1 MSKRR
6 QWIILS
12 INLTIIFAFVLLH
25 CTTFVLLY
33 YCLYYNKTAI
43 ITYIQGMQN
52 LSTPTEG
59 NVVSTLSAWSPLFRY
74 MDGGITENSA
84 ITHAIA
90 SMQKSCG
97 DDDASNPK
105 YDCTTQT
112 VRLMSISGAENILL
126 KGGGDNRIKR
136 LFANCD
142 CGTTDYDWVGTGMN
156 PHIFVEDFP
165 SDPNDPGWTL
175 YSNTT
180 YSLRPDNSFSTFE
193 PSTSYAWRG
202 TVTTVDN
209 SPYGVKGGWQVDLVL
224 LIVAVPFELII
235 DPGYGANYAFAN
247 IYSAIAQEQY
257 ASTLE
262 LFKKLDLSQD
272 WGAGGSQPDSV
283 SHEQDEL

>member
-1 MSKRR
+1 
-6 QWIILS
+6 
-12 INLTIIFAFVLLH
+12 
-25 CTTFVLLY
+25 
-33 YCLYYNKTAI
+33 
-43 ITYIQGMQN
+43 MQN
-52 LSTPTEG
+52 LSSPTEG

-74 MDGGITENSA
+74 MDGAFTDISA

-90 SMQKSCG
+90 SMQKSCRE
-97 DDDASNPK
+97 DDTSNPK

-112 VRLMSISGAENILL
+112 VRLMSIIGEANPLTEDPGNE
-126 KGGGDNRIKR
+126 IKR

-142 CGTTDYDWVGTGMN
+142 CGTTDYGWIGTGMN
-156 PHIFVEDFP
+156 PHIFMEDF
-165 SDPNDPGWTL
+165 STNPNDPGWTL

-202 TVTTVDN
+202 TVTTVEN
-209 SPYGVKGGWQVDLVL
+209 SPYGVEGGWQVDLVL
-224 LIVAVPFELII
+224 LFVAIPFELLI

-247 IYSAIAQEQY
+247 IYSAIAQDQY

-262 LFKKLDLSQD
+262 LFKKLNLSQD